1 MNKKN
6 SAKKT
11 EYATV
16 GLDEGVNY
24 REIADMMTDIG
35 FKMNHSSARNYV
47 LRVMRKF
54 ADAIIDGWDVDVP
67 EDKIDS
73 IIKSPRFQNAICSIL
88 HTLEAEDKFLQQ
100 KAEGNLA

>member
-1 MNKKN
+1 MNKKR
-6 SAKKT
+6 STQKT

-47 LRVMRKF
+47 LRIMRKF
-54 ADAIIDGWDVDVP
+54 AVAIIEGWDVDVP
-67 EDKIDS
+67 DHKIDT
-73 IIKSPRFQNAICSIL
+73 IIKTPKFQNAICSIL
-88 HTLEAEDKFLQQ
+88 HNLEAEDKRPHQ
-100 KAEGNLA
+100 KSEGSLA